1 MLASVRLWEG
11 AHGALVAAAAA
22 LAATLLTSCGGASN
36 ANGPDNPVIAS
47 AQTCSANNP
56 YRGDATAPI
65 TLGSLRTEKLWV
77 RDYIDQKYL
86 WFDEVPNINPSAANY
101 SNESAVFSSL
111 DNYFNDL
118 LTNAITPS
126 GAPKD
131 QFSFIYPTADWNAL
145 INSGS
150 SVGYGIEWYVA
161 SYTAPPRGIRV
172 AYVHANSPAS
182 AAGVQRGDTL
192 VLADGVSGDVPS
204 SDSAGINTLNN
215 ALFPGSAGNHTFR
228 FSRAGNTRPD
238 VTLAAGNVTL
248 TPTEHQVL
256 NVGGQN
262 VGYLLFNDHVLTA
275 EPRLINAF
283 TDFQSAGVTDLV
295 LDLRYNGGGYLYIAS
310 QVAYMIAGAP
320 PNNAVFERTMFSSKR
335 ASENEDTPFIDERCE
350 PNPSNNFVCTQSGQL
365 PTLNLTRV
373 YVLAS
378 GSTCSASEAII
389 NGLRGVGVD
398 VRLIGGTT
406 CGKPYGFFGQDNC
419 GITYF
424 PIEFKGVNA
433 AGFGDYADGFVP
445 AATDNST
452 DRVRGCTAADDLD
465 RALGDPS
472 EGQLAAALQHR
483 ANGTCPPAPAPGRQG
498 PLSAK
503 GGARTSAAVIKP
515 AALTNRNGRKPTR

>member
-1 MLASVRLWEG
+1 MLKTVRLGKG
-11 AHGALVAAAAA
+11 ARGALVATAA
-22 LAATLLTSCGGASN
+22 LAATLLTSCGGSSN

-56 YRGDATAPI
+56 YRGDATAPT
-65 TLGSLRTEKLWV
+65 TLGSLGTEKLWM
-77 RDYIDQKYL
+77 RDYIDQQYL

-101 SNESAVFSSL
+101 SNESAVFTSL

-145 INSGS
+145 INGGS

-161 SYTAPPRGIRV
+161 SYGAPPRGIRV

-182 AAGVQRGDTL
+182 AAGVLRGDTL

-204 SDSAGINTLNN
+204 SDTTGIATLNG
-215 ALFPGSAGNHTFR
+215 ALFPSAAGNHTFR
-228 FSRAGNTRPD
+228 FSRAGATRPD

-256 NVGGQN
+256 NVGGQS

-275 EPRLINAF
+275 EPRLITAF
-283 TDFQSAGVTDLV
+283 SAFQTAGVTDLV

-310 QVAYMIAGAP
+310 EVAYMIAGATRTS
-320 PNNAVFERTMFSSKR
+320 NKVFERTVFNSKR
-335 ASENEDTPFIDERCE
+335 TSENSNTEFFDTACVPD
-350 PNPSNNFVCTQSGQL
+350 PNNNFICTSNAAL
-365 PTLNLTRV
+365 PTLNLPRV
-373 YVLAS
+373 FVLAS
-378 GSTCSASEAII
+378 GSTCSASEAIV

-433 AGFGDYADGFVP
+433 SGFGDYADGFVP
-445 AATDNST
+445 DATGNTT
-452 DRVRGCTAADDLD
+452 DKVRGCTVADDLD
-465 RALGDPS
+465 HALGDPV

-483 ANGTCPPAPAPGRQG
+483 ANGSCPAASPSRQD
-498 PLSAK
+498 PLSASRASPV
-503 GGARTSAAVIKP
+503 ARVFKP
-515 AALTNRNGRKPTR
+515 AALSNRNGRMPTR